1 MALDTTS
8 QRWNNWVRVIMA
20 RQLRA
25 QPSGKPLRDRTPGEK
40 LPWTTKCRTNP
51 LSAPAHATRVPWS
64 TPNNLAA
71 VSAGYLG
78 KMLKAF
84 TISAENPQTSPAP
97 LWACLTCSRI
107 YLQTMAARPPVVF
120 PHSKGSTVALRKRS
134 QCRAAMDDQIL

>member
-1 MALDTTS
+1 MTLDTTS

-84 TISAENPQTSPAP
+84 HNIGREPANITGSFVGLFDLFPDIPPNHGCSTTSGISAQQRVH
-97 LWACLTCSRI
+97 SR
-107 YLQTMAARPPVVF
+107 TE
-120 PHSKGSTVALRKRS
+120 KT
-134 QCRAAMDDQIL
+134 